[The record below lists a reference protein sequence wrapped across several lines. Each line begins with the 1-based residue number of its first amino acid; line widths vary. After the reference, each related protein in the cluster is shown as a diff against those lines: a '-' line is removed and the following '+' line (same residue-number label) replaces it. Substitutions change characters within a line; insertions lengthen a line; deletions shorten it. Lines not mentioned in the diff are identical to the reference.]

1 MPDRGDV
8 CGGYVDRIRICPACR
23 GWKGEMFYFA
33 LDEVLGACLDDLGLK
48 CATVGVFAT
57 GTMFV
62 LSIVGRGFDPV
73 AGFPLLFTVFGMDFG
88 VLFGVFLEVFRR
100 ARG

>member
-8 CGGYVDRIRICPACR
+8 CGDYVDRIRICPAFR
-23 GWKGEMFYFA
+23 GWEGETFYFA
-33 LDEVLGACLDDLGLK
+33 LDEILGARLDDLVLK

-62 LSIVGRGFDPV
+62 
-73 AGFPLLFTVFGMDFG
+73 
-88 VLFGVFLEVFRR
+88 
-100 ARG
+100 